1 MIPRDWFWGALA
13 WIAIIWLLY
22 ALMMW
27 AYVAG

>member
-1 MIPRDWFWGALA
+1 MSSDWFWGALA
-13 WIAIIWLLY
+13 WIALIWLLY